1 MASLEQES
9 EREDFVKPAQIDDET
24 VLYENVMSER
34 KDDELPPIA
43 KQKKLSAGELLFQSG
58 YGQESP
64 ASKPGLVSAD
74 QFDHETSS

>member
-34 KDDELPPIA
+34 KDDKMPPIA
-43 KQKKLSAGELLFQSG
+43 EQKKLSAGELLVQSG
-58 YGQESP
+58 FGQESL

>member
-34 KDDELPPIA
+34 KDDKLPPIA
-43 KQKKLSAGELLFQSG
+43 E
-58 YGQESP
+58 
-64 ASKPGLVSAD
+64 
-74 QFDHETSS
+74 